1 MMKKI
6 LLLSAF
12 VALGVVLSSAQEKY
26 GHLNYG
32 GLISSMEETQ
42 SANSEL
48 EAYQKQLVAKGE
60 EMAKKFQQDY
70 QAVLKEAQGGNL
82 TPVQQQQK
90 EKELSSRRDEILAYE
105 QEVAQKVEAKRQELL
120 GPIID
125 RAETA
130 LKEVAKENGYAMIF
144 DTSVFNAILFAE
156 DADDVMPLVKVK
168 LGIKEDVKGE

>member
-42 SANSEL
+42 AANSEL

-60 EMAKKFQQDY
+60 EMAKKFQQDFE
-70 QAVLKEAQGGNL
+70 AALKEAQAGNL
-82 TPVQQQQK
+82 TPVQQQ
-90 EKELSSRRDEILAYE
+90 EKEQELGKRRDEIIAYE
-105 QEVAQKVEAKRQELL
+105 QEVREKVEAKRQELL

-125 RAETA
+125 KAQTA
-130 LKEVAKENGYAMIF
+130 LKEVAKENGFAMIF
-144 DTSVFNAILFAE
+144 DTSVFNAVLFAE
-156 DADDVMPLVKVK
+156 DTDDVMPLVKAK
-168 LGIKEDVKGE
+168 LGMTE